1 MKKVL
6 VVDDREDNRMLVRMM
21 LVGLG
26 LEVHEAR
33 HGGEA
38 LDLAR
43 SQPPDLVISDLL
55 MPVMDGYTFL
65 RAWKTDPALATIPFL
80 VYTATYVEPQDEQ
93 LALDLGADA
102 FIRKP
107 EEPETFIA
115 RIQALVST
123 ERTAWQAPIRQAT
136 IGEEV
141 VVRAYNE
148 VLVRKLEK
156 RSQQLSMTMDAL
168 RSSEARLRAI
178 LDAEPGGVLLAT
190 SDGRV
195 LEINQTGL
203 DLLEAGRMA
212 DLSQGLAR
220 LAREEKR
227 QAFLETL
234 ASASAGQ
241 PARIELECMGLK
253 GRWRWLEWFAAPF
266 QKTDAERGGA
276 TVCIF
281 QDATVRRTAEEAL
294 RKTTERLQLAVATGK
309 VGLWDWDMLSRRVVF
324 SPEWKRQ
331 LGYETDEIT
340 SSFDEWERR
349 LHPDDYQ
356 AALARLNAF
365 LDGDATEF
373 RSEFRLRHKNGSWR
387 QILSRASVVRDA
399 QGKRVN
405 LIGSHVD
412 ITEFTELQAQLMQ
425 AQKMESI
432 GRLAGG
438 VAHDFNN
445 LLTVI
450 NGTADLALSNLGADD
465 PMTDALTDIRQAG
478 QRAANLTRQLLAFS
492 RRQMLKPRPLDL
504 NEIIQGMWT
513 MLRRLINEQVELAF
527 SPGKPMRLISA
538 DPGQIEQVIVNLLVN
553 SQDAMPSGGRI
564 LVETREVSLDKEQVS
579 GRPSMQQGPHVML
592 AISDTGVG
600 MDEPTRRHIFEPF
613 FTTKEQGL
621 GTGLGLATV
630 YGIVKQS
637 GGSVWVYS
645 EVGKGTTFKIYL
657 PVHEGH
663 RLPEAVEA
671 ATEVPGGR
679 ETLLVVEDDAAV
691 REVSRRVL
699 ESAGYKVFTAANGRE
714 ALSHFQATPIELM
727 LTDVVMPG
735 MSGRELADEVSRL
748 DQSTSIIY
756 CSGYT
761 EDALLHHQV
770 TSMSR
775 HFIAKPFSR
784 RDLLLLVRQVLD
796 GRLKPGGSGRG

>member
-1 MKKVL
+1 
-6 VVDDREDNRMLVRMM
+6 
-21 LVGLG
+21 
-26 LEVHEAR
+26 
-33 HGGEA
+33 
-38 LDLAR
+38 
-43 SQPPDLVISDLL
+43 
-55 MPVMDGYTFL
+55 
-65 RAWKTDPALATIPFL
+65 
-80 VYTATYVEPQDEQ
+80 
-93 LALDLGADA
+93 
-102 FIRKP
+102 
-107 EEPETFIA
+107 
-115 RIQALVST
+115 
-123 ERTAWQAPIRQAT
+123 
-136 IGEEV
+136 
-141 VVRAYNE
+141 
-148 VLVRKLEK
+148 
-156 RSQQLSMTMDAL
+156 
-168 RSSEARLRAI
+168 
-178 LDAEPGGVLLAT
+178 
-190 SDGRV
+190 
-195 LEINQTGL
+195 
-203 DLLEAGRMA
+203 
-212 DLSQGLAR
+212 
-220 LAREEKR
+220 
-227 QAFLETL
+227 
-234 ASASAGQ
+234 
-241 PARIELECMGLK
+241 
-253 GRWRWLEWFAAPF
+253 
-266 QKTDAERGGA
+266 
-276 TVCIF
+276 
-281 QDATVRRTAEEAL
+281 
-294 RKTTERLQLAVATGK
+294 
-309 VGLWDWDMLSRRVVF
+309 
-324 SPEWKRQ
+324 
-331 LGYETDEIT
+331 
-340 SSFDEWERR
+340 
-349 LHPDDYQ
+349 
-356 AALARLNAF
+356 
-365 LDGDATEF
+365 
-373 RSEFRLRHKNGSWR
+373 
-387 QILSRASVVRDA
+387 
-399 QGKRVN
+399 
-405 LIGSHVD
+405 
-412 ITEFTELQAQLMQ
+412 
-425 AQKMESI
+425 
-432 GRLAGG
+432 
-438 VAHDFNN
+438 
-445 LLTVI
+445 
-450 NGTADLALSNLGADD
+450 
-465 PMTDALTDIRQAG
+465 
-478 QRAANLTRQLLAFS
+478 
-492 RRQMLKPRPLDL
+492 
-504 NEIIQGMWT
+504 

-748 DQSTSIIY
+748 DQSTSIIH

>member
-1 MKKVL
+1 
-6 VVDDREDNRMLVRMM
+6 
-21 LVGLG
+21 
-26 LEVHEAR
+26 
-33 HGGEA
+33 
-38 LDLAR
+38 
-43 SQPPDLVISDLL
+43 
-55 MPVMDGYTFL
+55 
-65 RAWKTDPALATIPFL
+65 
-80 VYTATYVEPQDEQ
+80 
-93 LALDLGADA
+93 
-102 FIRKP
+102 
-107 EEPETFIA
+107 
-115 RIQALVST
+115 
-123 ERTAWQAPIRQAT
+123 
-136 IGEEV
+136 
-141 VVRAYNE
+141 
-148 VLVRKLEK
+148 
-156 RSQQLSMTMDAL
+156 
-168 RSSEARLRAI
+168 
-178 LDAEPGGVLLAT
+178 
-190 SDGRV
+190 
-195 LEINQTGL
+195 
-203 DLLEAGRMA
+203 
-212 DLSQGLAR
+212 
-220 LAREEKR
+220 
-227 QAFLETL
+227 
-234 ASASAGQ
+234 
-241 PARIELECMGLK
+241 
-253 GRWRWLEWFAAPF
+253 
-266 QKTDAERGGA
+266 
-276 TVCIF
+276 
-281 QDATVRRTAEEAL
+281 
-294 RKTTERLQLAVATGK
+294 
-309 VGLWDWDMLSRRVVF
+309 
-324 SPEWKRQ
+324 

-399 QGKRVN
+399 QGKRVS

-748 DQSTSIIY
+748 DQSTSIIH